1 MMKRSAPAGLL
12 VGTVAIA
19 MLLASCGGGESPK
32 QEEATSPPKQ
42 DETTP
47 PPTSGTLSR
56 SDVEACLSDAGL
68 ELATGD
74 TPLISEAK
82 AIGINPGKGTLQ
94 PGDITAAVF
103 VYSSEEEA
111 GSAAAS
117 LEGAPFDEVVQEG
130 SIMIVYAEPPPAGER
145 TAIEGCTSS
154 G

>member
-1 MMKRSAPAGLL
+1 MKRSARAGSL
-12 VGTVAIA
+12 VGIAAIA
-19 MLLASCGGGESPK
+19 MLLASCGGGESPEQK
-32 QEEATSPPKQ
+32 ETTSPPKQ
-42 DETTP
+42 EETTS
-47 PPTSGTLSR
+47 PPTAGTLSR

-74 TPLISEAK
+74 TPLVSEAK
-82 AIGINPGKGTLQ
+82 AIGINPGEGTLQ

-111 GSAAAS
+111 ASAAAS
-117 LEGAPFDEVVQEG
+117 LEGAPFDEVAQEG
-130 SIMIVYAEPPPAGER
+130 SIMIVYAEPPAAGER